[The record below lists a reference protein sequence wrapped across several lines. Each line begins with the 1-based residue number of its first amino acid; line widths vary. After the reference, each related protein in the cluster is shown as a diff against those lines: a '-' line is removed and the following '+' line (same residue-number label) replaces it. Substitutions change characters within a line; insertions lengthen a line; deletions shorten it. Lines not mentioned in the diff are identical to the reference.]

1 MSKLADWFENRLGIS
16 AISKFL
22 TRKEIPQHKHT
33 IWYYT
38 GSAIL
43 LFLGI
48 QIVTGILL
56 AFFYRPTLEQ
66 AHESVVRIVTEIPL
80 GWIIRSIHGW
90 SANFMIA
97 IVWVH
102 LLSIWLTKSYRK
114 PREITWMSGVMLLF
128 ISLAFGFTGY
138 LLPWDEL
145 SLSATKVGTDIPN
158 AIPVVG
164 QWVTQLLRGG
174 PDITGDTLTR
184 FFAFHI
190 SVLPIFIFLF
200 LGLHLYLIQKHGVS
214 KPLEAEKENKQLPS
228 IPFWPNFVYRESIV
242 WALLLGGLLTI
253 ALFLPHHL
261 GEPADLM
268 APAPAGI
275 QPEWYFLFLFQL
287 LKLFPGHILFIKG
300 ETLAVLLI
308 AAGAAAFFFLP
319 VIDNKPAE
327 IKGKIITYAGWFFI
341 LFAVVLSVWS
351 LL

>member
-1 MSKLADWFENRLGIS
+1 MRKCADWFEKRLGIS
-16 AISKFL
+16 TISKFL
-22 TRKEIPQHKHT
+22 THKEIPQHKHT

-90 SANFMIA
+90 SATFMIA
-97 IVWVH
+97 VVWVH

-128 ISLAFGFTGY
+128 LSLAFGFTGY

-200 LGLHLYLIQKHGVS
+200 LGLHIYLIQKHGVS
-214 KPLEAEKENKQLPS
+214 KPVEGAT
-228 IPFWPNFVYRESIV
+228 R
-242 WALLLGGLLTI
+242 LLV
-253 ALFLPHHL
+253 
-261 GEPADLM
+261 
-268 APAPAGI
+268 
-275 QPEWYFLFLFQL
+275 
-287 LKLFPGHILFIKG
+287 FP
-300 ETLAVLLI
+300 T
-308 AAGAAAFFFLP
+308 P
-319 VIDNKPAE
+319 
-327 IKGKIITYAGWFFI
+327 
-341 LFAVVLSVWS
+341 
-351 LL
+351 